1 MICVHTLWLIGA
13 VVAVLAFSARS
24 AYEELDQDQPYIL
37 WPTLAVQW
45 VGYAM
50 LGLALVRN
58 GASPW
63 LVAPAVAL
71 LAVHSLLEALYVLPS
86 EVFTQLFLFAAVAGL
101 AAAIIIASRNS
112 NATSGS
118 LPLTVAGAVTILL
131 AHTVFVPA
139 EEDRRLASGPG
150 MALLMLGW
158 LLLGMGQCG
167 SSVAL
172 AGSAS
177 VSADAWGYFT
187 PDSGS
192 GSAGTNLLTSAP
204 PGGSGS
210 GSANAFADLSP
221 SDFFTPTSS
230 PTSAPPGGSYP
241 LFDRH

>member
-101 AAAIIIASRNS
+101 AAAIIVAG
-112 NATSGS
+112 TGS

-167 SSVAL
+167 SL
-172 AGSAS
+172 GLPAGSS
-177 VSADAWGYFT
+177 VLPAGSLDLDTSDYFT
-187 PDSGS
+187 PDSAS
-192 GSAGTNLLTSAP
+192 TSA
-204 PGGSGS
+204 
-210 GSANAFADLSP
+210 DLAQP
-221 SDFFTPTSS
+221 QTSFQ
-230 PTSAPPGGSYP
+230 
-241 LFDRH
+241 LF

>member
-101 AAAIIIASRNS
+101 AAAIIVASRG
-112 NATSGS
+112 AGARTGS

-167 SSVAL
+167 SSVSP
-172 AGSAS
+172 AGSLGSKVGDLGLPAGS
-177 VSADAWGYFT
+177 PDLDPSDYFT
-187 PDSGS
+187 PTGS
-192 GSAGTNLLTSAP
+192 PKSPVGSAGTS
-204 PGGSGS
+204 
-210 GSANAFADLSP
+210 ADLAQP
-221 SDFFTPTSS
+221 QTSFQ
-230 PTSAPPGGSYP
+230 
-241 LFDRH
+241 LF